1 MATIID
7 LVQHW
12 VLAHRTL
19 CGRTMP
25 ALYWN
30 NARLETHETIET
42 QLAFLLMDGLTI
54 VEWLPVRLIR
64 FLISAGRK

>member
-1 MATIID
+1 
-7 LVQHW
+7 
-12 VLAHRTL
+12 
-19 CGRTMP
+19 MP